1 MELDHQ
7 TLKIPEDPPV
17 KPIVLDNLL
26 AAFALYFA
34 TTAVAIAVF
43 VMERVVGVRKRAL
56 KDTEEY

>member
-43 VMERVVGVRKRAL
+43 VMERVVGHKRAL